1 MGTSLGHIY
10 RWLWNRIHSFSKYSW
25 RANFVQAPRW
35 CWGKRAGWCRNGPAP
50 GPREP
55 EFGRWGGKQ
64 TCPQMTNNQ
73 GCEFL
78 RPSWRKAFLRAAQEE
93 RREAERGLKERRAHV
108 LDTVWG
114 IRPLGQVPPA
124 PLSPTYVLPSPQ
136 RRSYKNRK
144 YFCIFHH
151 IRLYFNKKTE
161 NKHGI
166 IFL

>member
-93 RREAERGLKERRAHV
+93 QREAERGLKERRAHV

-114 IRPLGQVPPA
+114 IRPGLSPA
-124 PLSPTYVLPSPQ
+124 SRAGSPRTPLSNLCATLSPET
-136 RRSYKNRK
+136 
-144 YFCIFHH
+144 I
-151 IRLYFNKKTE
+151 L
-161 NKHGI
+161 
-166 IFL
+166 